1 MQILQQRVSGFSLSQ
16 GEGTL
21 GTVEAGPG
29 HSEET
34 EDEASSCPLIQQVYS
49 LEEEADSAQ
58 ARGKTFKELAV
69 S

>member
-1 MQILQQRVSGFSLSQ
+1 M
-16 GEGTL
+16 
-21 GTVEAGPG
+21 EAGPG